1 MTASRHMAHAAVA
14 VAATVM
20 LALVAAGCGGSSGSH
35 VAQLGSTGAQSS
47 TSTGKKAAGSSA
59 GNALRSAL
67 GFTRCMRSH
76 GVSTFPDPT
85 GSGAVPKVSL
95 QQLGVSSSQFDA
107 AQTACQRLLP
117 AGSED
122 VFPPGEVQQ
131 LLPGMRRFSQ
141 CVRSHGMPN
150 WPDPT
155 VDSAGRPG
163 FNLVG
168 VNDVD
173 PTGRA
178 VTECQHLLP
187 SALGGLPVSQP

>member
-1 MTASRHMAHAAVA
+1 MTARRRIAQAAAAVA
-14 VAATVM
+14 A
-20 LALVAAGCGGSSGSH
+20 LAIIALLAPGCGGSSGSH
-35 VAQLGSTGAQSS
+35 VAQLGSTGAQSG
-47 TSTGKKAAGSSA
+47 TSAKKAAGSSG

-67 GFTRCMRSH
+67 GFTRCMRAH
-76 GVSTFPDPT
+76 GVATFPDPT

-107 AQTACQRLLP
+107 AQSACQRLLP

-141 CVRSHGMPN
+141 CVRAHGMPN

-155 VDSAGRPG
+155 IFSGGRLG

-168 VNDVD
+168 VSNVD
-173 PTGRA
+173 PTSRA

-187 SALGGLPVSQP
+187 SALGGLPVRQP